1 MSEAS
6 NQLPEPFNIDGPLN
20 TIGNTT
26 ARVDAVERVTGEA
39 KYSRDIKLPGMLY
52 ARVLRSPHPHARI
65 RRIDISAASSLP
77 GVRAIITHETAP
89 IVWGA
94 GSVDGGRQYD
104 DPTKEGTQQRRFIF
118 NNPVRCVGDS
128 VAAVAAVDRTVAEQ
142 ALKLIK
148 VDYEELPFVLEPE
161 AALEPG
167 ASLVWPEGNL
177 CPDFRHNYEPMVSN
191 LGDIDAGL
199 AEADQIFEDRYETS
213 FVHNAQ
219 MEPRCALAHWQ
230 GQKLTLY
237 TPTQGISNCR
247 HDTAR
252 DLGLEDHQ
260 VRVVCNFMGGGFGN
274 KNQNQDADLV
284 AATLSKAANAPVMLE
299 YSRKEDWLGVHGR
312 WPTVQY
318 YKVGVKQDGMVT
330 GIQMRGYSGM
340 GPYRKN
346 SGGISGMDAYACEN
360 RQRTIYPVYTNRTT
374 SGNFRAPAEPHGF
387 FAVESMMDDIAY
399 KLGIDPVD
407 FTLKNMNRP
416 TEARPYTNFS
426 LDECIA
432 LGRDQFDWATRRRV
446 TPGSDEGPIKRG
458 AGFSFMMFRAGVGT
472 SSAIVRVDSNKMYT
486 LFVGVTDIGPGAK
499 TTMGMIAA
507 EELGIPMSQL
517 EVVAGDTDRCPYSV
531 GESGSRTTIQ
541 TGYAVMQA
549 AKDLNQQIAAKGM
562 PSGNDVLIASATPVP
577 TTDGKIRQCFG
588 AHFVEVEVDTR
599 TGTTKIL
606 KYTTVHESGR
616 IINPQTA
623 KDQIRGATLQGI
635 GQALHEN
642 LLYDPASGQPL
653 TTGYYR
659 ARHLTH
665 LDVPEIEVTF
675 IEVDDGYGPF
685 GAKTAG
691 EAGII
696 LAPAAVAN
704 AVSNAI
710 GKRMTSLPISR
721 DKILQVLL

>member
-1 MSEAS
+1 
-6 NQLPEPFNIDGPLN
+6 
-20 TIGNTT
+20 
-26 ARVDAVERVTGEA
+26 
-39 KYSRDIKLPGMLY
+39 MLY
-52 ARVLRSPHPHARI
+52 AQILRSPHPHARI
-65 RRIDISAASSLP
+65 RSIDTSAAEALP
-77 GVRAIITHETAP
+77 GVRAVITGDNAP

-94 GSVDGGRQYD
+94 GSVSGGRQYN
-104 DPTKEGTQQRRFIF
+104 DPTKDATLHRRYIF
-118 NNPVRCVGDS
+118 NNPVRFVGDS
-128 VAAVAAVDRTVAEQ
+128 VAAVAAIDRHIAEQ
-142 ALKLIK
+142 ALALIK

-167 ASLVWPEGNL
+167 APQVWPDGNL
-177 CPDFRHNYEPMVSN
+177 CPDFRNNFEPMVSN
-191 LGDIDAGL
+191 LGDVEAGF
-199 AEADQIFEDRYETS
+199 AEADQIFEERYETS
-213 FVHNAQ
+213 FIHNAQ
-219 MEPRCALAHWQ
+219 MEPRAAMAHWE
-230 GQKLTLY
+230 GDKLTLY

-252 DLGLEDHQ
+252 DLGLQDHQ
-260 VRVVCNFMGGGFGN
+260 VRIVCNYMGGGFGN

-284 AATLSKAANAPVMLE
+284 AATLSKQAAAPVMLE
-299 YSRKEDWLGVHGR
+299 FSRRDDWLGVHGR
-312 WPTVQY
+312 WPTVQH
-318 YKVGVKQDGMVT
+318 YKIGAKNDGTVT
-330 GIQMRGYSGM
+330 AIQMFGYSGM

-346 SGGISGMDAYACEN
+346 SGGISGMDVYACPN
-360 RQRTIYPVYTNRTT
+360 RLRSISAVYTNRTT
-374 SGNFRAPAEPHGF
+374 SGNFRAPSEPHGF
-387 FAVESMMDDIAY
+387 YGVESMMDEVAY
-399 KLGIDPVD
+399 KLGVDPVE
-407 FTLKNMNRP
+407 FALKNMRRP
-416 TEARPYTNFS
+416 TDDQPFTNYS
-426 LDECIA
+426 LEEVITRGA
-432 LGRDQFDWATRRRV
+432 EQFDWASRRKT

-458 AGFSFMMFRAGVGT
+458 SGFSFMMFRAGVGT
-472 SSAIVRVDSNKMYT
+472 SSAIVRVDAQRQYT

-507 EELGIPMSQL
+507 EELGVPLDQV

-549 AKDLNQQIAAKGM
+549 AKDLNQQIADSGM
-562 PSGNDVLIASATPVP
+562 PIGSDVLIASATPNP
-577 TTDGKIRQCFG
+577 STDGKTRQCFG

-599 TGTTKIL
+599 IGTTRIV

-616 IINPQTA
+616 IINPTTA
-623 KDQIRGATLQGI
+623 RDQIRGATIQGI
-635 GQALHEN
+635 GQALHED

-665 LDVPEIEVTF
+665 LDIPEIDVTF

-704 AVSNAI
+704 AISNAI
-710 GKRMTSLPISR
+710 GVRMTSLPISR
-721 DKILQVLL
+721 DKILEVMA

>member
-1 MSEAS
+1 MSEAKFS
-6 NQLPEPFNIDGPLN
+6 GLEPLN
-20 TIGNTT
+20 TIGRPT

-52 ARVLRSPHPHARI
+52 GQVLRSPHPHARV
-65 RRIDISAASSLP
+65 RSIDITEASRLP
-77 GVRAIITHETAP
+77 GVRAIITSDNAQ

-94 GSVDGGRQYD
+94 GSISGGRQYN
-104 DPTKEGTQQRRFIF
+104 DPTKDATLHRRYIF
-118 NNPVRCVGDS
+118 NNPVRFVGDS
-128 VAAVAAVDRTVAEQ
+128 VAAVAAVDRNTAEA
-142 ALKLIK
+142 ALALIE

-161 AALEPG
+161 AALADG
-167 ASLVWPEGNL
+167 APAIWPEGNL
-177 CPDFRHNYEPMVSN
+177 CPDFRNNFEPMVSDI
-191 LGDIDAGL
+191 GDVEAGFADA
-199 AEADQIFEDRYETS
+199 DRIFEERYETG
-213 FVHNAQ
+213 FIHNAQ

-230 GQKLTLY
+230 GDKLTLY
-237 TPTQGISNCR
+237 TPSQGISNCR

-260 VRVVCNFMGGGFGN
+260 VRIVCNYMGGGFGN

-284 AATLSKAANAPVMLE
+284 AATLSRVAAAPVMLE
-299 YSRKEDWLGVHGR
+299 YSRREDWLGVHGR

-318 YKVGVKQDGMVT
+318 YKIGVKTDGTVT
-330 GIQMRGYSGM
+330 AMQMRGYSGM

-346 SGGISGMDAYACEN
+346 SGGISGMDVYACPN
-360 RQRTIYPVYTNRTT
+360 RLRTIYPVYTNRTT
-374 SGNFRAPAEPHGF
+374 SGNFRAPSEPHGF
-387 FAVESMMDDIAY
+387 WGIESMMDDIAY
-399 KLGIDPVD
+399 KLGVDPVE
-407 FTLKNMNRP
+407 FTLKNMRRP
-416 TEARPYTNFS
+416 TDDRPFTNYS
-426 LDECIA
+426 LDEVITTGA
-432 LGRDQFDWATRRRV
+432 EQFDWTSRRRA
-446 TPGSDEGPIKRG
+446 TPGSDEGPLKRG
-458 AGFSFMMFRAGVGT
+458 SGFSFMMFRAGVGT
-472 SSAIVRVDSNKMYT
+472 SSAIVRVDSRQNYT

-507 EELGIPMSQL
+507 EELGVPLSQV
-517 EVVAGDTDRCPYSV
+517 EVVSGDTDRCPYSV

-541 TGYAVMQA
+541 TGYAVVQA
-549 AKDLNQQIAAKGM
+549 AKELKQQIAAQGM
-562 PSGNDVLIASATPVP
+562 PSGSEVLIASATPVP
-577 TTDGKIRQCFG
+577 NTDGKTRQCFG

-599 TGTTKIL
+599 IGTTRIL

-616 IINPQTA
+616 IINPTTVR
-623 KDQIRGATLQGI
+623 DQIRGATIQGI
-635 GQALHEN
+635 GQALHED

-665 LDVPEIEVTF
+665 LDIPDIEVTF

-704 AVSNAI
+704 AIANAI

-721 DKILQVLL
+721 DKILEAMA

>member
-1 MSEAS
+1 MSEARYS
-6 NQLPEPFNIDGPLN
+6 GLEPLN
-20 TIGNTT
+20 TIGKAT

-39 KYSRDIKLPGMLY
+39 RYSRDIKLPGMLY
-52 ARVLRSPHPHARI
+52 GQVLRSPHPHARI
-65 RRIDISAASSLP
+65 RSIDIAEASRLP
-77 GVRAIITHETAP
+77 GVRAIITSENAQ

-94 GSVDGGRQYD
+94 GSISGGRQYN
-104 DPTKEGTQQRRFIF
+104 DPTKDATLHRRYIF
-118 NNPVRCVGDS
+118 NNPVRFVGDS
-128 VAAVAAVDRTVAEQ
+128 VAAVAAVDRHTAEA
-142 ALKLIK
+142 ALALIK

-161 AALEPG
+161 AALAEDAP
-167 ASLVWPEGNL
+167 LVWPDGNL
-177 CPDFRHNYEPMVSN
+177 CPDFRNNFEPMVSDI
-191 LGDIDAGL
+191 GDIEAGF
-199 AEADQIFEDRYETS
+199 AEADQIFEARYETS
-213 FVHNAQ
+213 FIHNGQ
-219 MEPRCALAHWQ
+219 MEPRCALANWE
-230 GQKLTLY
+230 GDKLTLY

-260 VRVVCNFMGGGFGN
+260 VRIICNYMGGGFGN

-284 AATLSKAANAPVMLE
+284 AATLAKASSAPVMLE
-299 YSRKEDWLGVHGR
+299 YSRRDDWLGVHGR

-318 YKVGVKQDGMVT
+318 YKIGTKNDGTVT
-330 GIQMRGYSGM
+330 AMQMRGYSGM

-346 SGGISGMDAYACEN
+346 SGGISGMDVYACPN
-360 RQRTIYPVYTNRTT
+360 RLRTIYPVYTNRTT
-374 SGNFRAPAEPHGF
+374 SGNFRAPSEPHGF
-387 FAVESMMDDIAY
+387 YGIESMMDDVAY
-399 KLGIDPVD
+399 KLGVDPVE
-407 FTLKNMNRP
+407 FALKNMRRPTDNRP
-416 TEARPYTNFS
+416 FTNYT
-426 LDECIA
+426 LDEVITTGA
-432 LGRDQFDWATRRRV
+432 EQFDWASRRRV

-458 AGFSFMMFRAGVGT
+458 SGFSFMMFRSGLGT
-472 SSAIVRVDSNKMYT
+472 SSAIVRVDSKQNYT

-507 EELGIPMSQL
+507 EELGVPLSQL
-517 EVVAGDTDRCPYSV
+517 EVVSGDTDRCPYSV

-541 TGYAVMQA
+541 TGYAVVQA
-549 AKDLNQQIAAKGM
+549 AKELNQQIATQGM
-562 PSGNDVLIASATPVP
+562 PTGSDVLIASATPIP
-577 TTDGKIRQCFG
+577 STDGKTRQCFG

-599 TGTTKIL
+599 IGTTRIL

-616 IINPQTA
+616 IINPTTA
-623 KDQIRGATLQGI
+623 RDQVRGATIQGI
-635 GQALHEN
+635 GQALHED

-665 LDVPEIEVTF
+665 LDIPDIEVTF

-685 GAKTAG
+685 GAKTVG

-704 AVSNAI
+704 AIANAT

-721 DKILQVLL
+721 DKILEALA